1 MSYTARVLS
10 MGGNIM
16 HEPWGQLDVE
26 EMSWTAMG
34 GCEKAVLRLADPAF
48 GVEAWQSYLGNPIH
62 IFDEWGELQWWGWL
76 AVAEQSLPGMR
87 LLCDLEK
94 MANRVAVVY
103 RSLEPGEAFGETRQ
117 TAWVDDFESQALYGV
132 KENLVMAGAMSAQE
146 AEHWRDLE
154 LSRWRLPVLQV
165 IPEKADEQGVRLIA
179 KGWHERLN
187 WRVWQRESGVIG
199 NAVSQS
205 GTQILGSDVHNAQIA
220 QSFKI
225 KRGGQLSAIALR
237 LRKHCTPT
245 DKLRVDIRADQN
257 GSPGSVNLSS
267 CLVDIAS
274 LSADSYAWS
283 TGVFQ
288 APINLLAEA
297 VYWFVISRTGALD
310 GNAYAVLALDENLNY
325 PDGQMKLYQPSDQS
339 WVARSPAAD
348 ALFKITLLTRV
359 EDEINAMISLSDG
372 IIQGSTIE
380 TSIALRLP
388 LTAVRGKKLLDA
400 LRELL
405 EMGTLER
412 EKLLME
418 ISPSRVLRIFAEPD
432 QGHWAYILTDAGVL
446 FDTMGRELCSVKDLI
461 GQRVRIQW
469 GQSFLV
475 GEVSLNAHNGQ
486 FRLKAF

>member
-10 MGGNIM
+10 KDGNAM
-16 HEPWGQLDVE
+16 HEPWGQLHVE
-26 EMSWTAMG
+26 EMSWIALG
-34 GCEKAVLRLADPAF
+34 GCEKAVLRLADSTF
-48 GVEAWQSYLGNPIH
+48 GVEAWQSYLGNPIQ

-117 TAWVDDFESQALYGV
+117 TAWADDAESQALYGV
-132 KENLVMAGAMSAQE
+132 KESLVMAGTMSAHE

-154 LSRWRLPVLQV
+154 LSRWRLPVLRV
-165 IPEKADEQGVRLIA
+165 IPEKADEPAMRLIA

-187 WRVWQRESGVIG
+187 WRVWQCENGVIG

-205 GTQILGSDVHNAQIA
+205 GTHILGSDAHNAQIA
-220 QSFKI
+220 QSFKV

-237 LRKHCTPT
+237 LRKHGTPT

-257 GSPGSVNLSS
+257 GSPGLVNLSS

-288 APINLLAEA
+288 APINLLAGA

-359 EDEINAMISLSDG
+359 EDELNAMLSLSDG

-400 LRELL
+400 LRDLL

-412 EKLLME
+412 KKLLME
-418 ISPSRVLRIFAEPD
+418 ISPSRVLRIYAEPD
-432 QGHWAYILTDAGVL
+432 AGSHTFTLTEAGVL
-446 FDTMGRELCSVKDLI
+446 LDAMGGELRSVKDLV
-461 GQRVRIQW
+461 GKRVLTQW

-475 GEVSLNAHNGQ
+475 SEVSLNARNGQ
-486 FRLKAF
+486 FRLKTF